1 LREAKAWRVIAALLA
16 FAATTDVGFAADTPP
31 DQATAAQMME
41 DLMYG
46 RGQVGGP
53 FTLTDQEG
61 QARSDRDFR
70 GKLMIVYFGYTFCPD
85 VCPADLMAITQAL
98 DALGPGANSIQPIFI
113 TIDPERDS
121 KVLAE
126 YLRAFHK
133 SFVGLTG
140 SPEEIR
146 KVANAYKAFYAKLPP
161 ARDGEYAIDH
171 TGMIYLMGKDG
182 EYLGFL
188 PPQTD
193 PAKLTDVLRTYL
205 AK

>member
-1 LREAKAWRVIAALLA
+1 MGWRHAIAASLA
-16 FAATTDVGFAADTPP
+16 CVFLISTGAARSEDTPP
-31 DQATAAQMME
+31 DQAAAAQMME

-46 RGQVGGP
+46 RGQIGGS
-53 FTLTDQEG
+53 FTLTDHLG
-61 QARSDRDFR
+61 RTRSDRDFR

-98 DALGPGANSIQPIFI
+98 DALGALADGIQPIFI
-113 TIDPERDS
+113 TVDPERDN
-121 KVLAE
+121 KVLAD
-126 YLRAFHK
+126 YVKAFHR

-171 TGMIYLMGKDG
+171 FGVIYLMGRNG

-193 PAKLTDVLRTYL
+193 PEKLTEVLRKYL
-205 AK
+205 AR